1 MKTRN
6 PMKTEYII
14 KTAELNA
21 GENRP
26 AYIVFSVNED
36 GKQTLAGRYW
46 SLSLAAEAVRRMKP
60 AETAAPAE
68 TRDRKAETGA
78 SEVEDFLKDHPEL
91 AQALSSAAKGY
102 AEEKRRAEALKGRRR
117 ELGET
122 IAELDKAICRARQKI
137 NSLKGETL
145 RLQKARKAAFAELQ
159 SVVRQIGAG
168 K

>member
-1 MKTRN
+1 
-6 PMKTEYII
+6 MKTEYII

-46 SLSLAAEAVRRMKP
+46 SLSLAAEAARRM
-60 AETAAPAE
+60 AAPAE

>member
-1 MKTRN
+1 
-6 PMKTEYII
+6 MKTEYII

-46 SLSLAAEAVRRMKP
+46 SLSLATEAARR
-60 AETAAPAE
+60 TAAPAE
-68 TRDRKAETGA
+68 TRDRRAETGA

-102 AEEKRRAEALKGRRR
+102 AEEKRRAEALKGRRQ

>member
-1 MKTRN
+1 
-6 PMKTEYII
+6 MKTEYII

-21 GENRP
+21 GENRS

-36 GKQTLAGRYW
+36 GKQTTVGRYW
-46 SLSLAAEAVRRMKP
+46 SLSLAAEAARRM
-60 AETAAPAE
+60 AAPAE

-78 SEVEDFLKDHPEL
+78 SEVDDFLKDHPEL

-117 ELGET
+117 ELGEA

>member
-1 MKTRN
+1 
-6 PMKTEYII
+6 MKTEYII

-21 GENRP
+21 GENRS
-26 AYIVFSVNED
+26 AYIVFSVNEN
-36 GKQTLAGRYW
+36 GKQT
-46 SLSLAAEAVRRMKP
+46 
-60 AETAAPAE
+60 PAE

>member
-1 MKTRN
+1 
-6 PMKTEYII
+6 MKTEYII
-14 KTAELNA
+14 KTAKLNA
-21 GENRP
+21 GENRF

-36 GKQTLAGRYW
+36 GKRSFVGRFAAG
-46 SLSLAAEAVRRMKP
+46 AARR
-60 AETAAPAE
+60 TAAPAGA
-68 TRDRKAETGA
+68 RDRKAETGA
-78 SEVEDFLKDHPEL
+78 SEVDDFLKDHPEL
-91 AQALSSAAKGY
+91 AQALSSAAKDY

-117 ELGET
+117 ELGEA

>member
-1 MKTRN
+1 
-6 PMKTEYII
+6 MKTEYII

-21 GENRP
+21 GANRP

-36 GKQTLAGRYW
+36 GKTTTVGRYW
-46 SLSLAAEAVRRMKP
+46 SLSLAAEAARR
-60 AETAAPAE
+60 TAAPAE

-78 SEVEDFLKDHPEL
+78 SEVDDFLKDHPEL

>member
-1 MKTRN
+1 
-6 PMKTEYII
+6 MKTEYII

-21 GENRP
+21 GENRS

-36 GKQTLAGRYW
+36 GKQT
-46 SLSLAAEAVRRMKP
+46 
-60 AETAAPAE
+60 PAE
-68 TRDRKAETGA
+68 TRDRKAETGV

-91 AQALSSAAKGY
+91 AQALSSAAKDY
-102 AEEKRRAEALKGRRR
+102 AEEKRRAEALKGRRQ
-117 ELGET
+117 ELSNSL
-122 IAELDKAICRARQKI
+122 AEFDKAICRARQKI
-137 NSLKGETL
+137 NSLKGEML

>member
-1 MKTRN
+1 
-6 PMKTEYII
+6 MKTEYII

-21 GENRP
+21 GENRS
-26 AYIVFSVNED
+26 AYIVFSVNEN
-36 GKQTLAGRYW
+36 GKQ
-46 SLSLAAEAVRRMKP
+46 
-60 AETAAPAE
+60 APAE
-68 TRDRKAETGA
+68 AGDRKSETGA
-78 SEVEDFLKDHPEL
+78 SEVDDFLKDHPEL
-91 AQALSSAAKGY
+91 AQALSSAAKDY

-117 ELGET
+117 ELGEA

>member
-1 MKTRN
+1 
-6 PMKTEYII
+6 MKTEYII
-14 KTAELNA
+14 KTAVLNA

-26 AYIVFSVNED
+26 DYLVFSVNEN
-36 GKQTLAGRYW
+36 GKHTLVGRCR
-46 SLSLAAEAVRRMKP
+46 SLSLATEAVRRMTAP

-68 TRDRKAETGA
+68 ARDRRAETGA
-78 SEVEDFLKDHPEL
+78 SEVDDFLKDHPEL

-117 ELGET
+117 ELGEA